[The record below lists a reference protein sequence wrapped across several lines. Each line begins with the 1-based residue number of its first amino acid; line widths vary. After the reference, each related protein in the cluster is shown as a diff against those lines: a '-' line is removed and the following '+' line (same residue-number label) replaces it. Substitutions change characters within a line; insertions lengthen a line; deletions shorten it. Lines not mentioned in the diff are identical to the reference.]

1 LATPGAARASP
12 PEPVSL
18 AHVTLRPYAPPR
30 IGHARSKV
38 IFDVL
43 WRWRERSGYD
53 VVLARNITDVDD
65 KITVLRSCMRHVLN
79 VAQHK
84 HTPIRPGLRGT
95 KSRNGDV
102 PLSNGRKDTLLPARM
117 TPGAGDV
124 IAGQLMRVRYLGG
137 EYAAAGHADRSRG
150 AAAVALSVPDD
161 AADCAG
167 APAATG
173 SVGLPASLC

>member
-1 LATPGAARASP
+1 
-12 PEPVSL
+12 
-18 AHVTLRPYAPPR
+18 
-30 IGHARSKV
+30 
-38 IFDVL
+38 
-43 WRWRERSGYD
+43 
-53 VVLARNITDVDD
+53 
-65 KITVLRSCMRHVLN
+65 MRHVLN

-102 PLSNGRKDTLLPARM
+102 PLSNSRKDTLLLARM
-117 TPGAGDV
+117 TPGAGGA

-150 AAAVALSVPDD
+150 AAVALSVPDD

-173 SVGLPASLC
+173 SVGLPASLR